1 MATRWP
7 PWLLSKTVHPRRAMW
22 ASQGPPRSPGGAA
35 AGIKA
40 GGVDALRGRS
50 MRGDDT
56 PLLAPNLLTPQR
68 QQGSLLLCPLHPADP
83 FLLLTFTP
91 TAKPWFCSGLASPN
105 PPTHEHPT
113 RVPLAILPLP
123 PPRGTSPC
131 PPQPSPLASHERER
145 GGTQVC
151 SEVPPAPTPSAALET
166 GPAFLFVCSPIAR
179 AGKNANSSE
188 GWGRRRGGGGGGG
201 TLTVR
206 FPLAAHFNL
215 LSSRNYSH

>member
-1 MATRWP
+1 
-7 PWLLSKTVHPRRAMW
+7 MW

-91 TAKPWFCSGLASPN
+91 TAKPWFCSGLASPD
-105 PPTHEHPT
+105 PP
-113 RVPLAILPLP
+113 PLTSTPHVSPLP
-123 PPRGTSPC
+123 SFLCHPPC
-131 PPQPSPLASHERER
+131 PPQPSPLASHKRER

-188 GWGRRRGGGGGGG
+188 GWGRRRGGDGGGGG